1 MSDVSVYPR
10 EEHKGIALTGN
21 GLEQANSL
29 HMILICFFLK
39 EVGRRQGGTEVRW
52 NNTNCTHL
60 CKISLAVQKLPYLI
74 LTVSAIKI
82 FLCIGSLIFMCKM
95 VSWVFS
101 LLFVAEQEVCWY
113 CNCIISH
120 IITYKIQKSRISIHS
135 LHKTSSVW
143 K

>member
-10 EEHKGIALTGN
+10 EEHKGIVLTGN

-60 CKISLAVQKLPYLI
+60 CKISFANKHQKLCFNR
-74 LTVSAIKI
+74 KR
-82 FLCIGSLIFMCKM
+82 MC
-95 VSWVFS
+95 V
-101 LLFVAEQEVCWY
+101 LL
-113 CNCIISH
+113 
-120 IITYKIQKSRISIHS
+120 
-135 LHKTSSVW
+135 
-143 K
+143 